1 MSIFDFMKKHFLLSA
16 LLLLVFCSKE
26 NVSKTETSLDT
37 VEVSMDSLST
47 NAEDSL
53 NLEKINAREIR
64 ILNNEILELLKTKN
78 YAEFAEHI
86 HPEKGIRFSMY
97 GYVQPKKDKVFT
109 KEDFLK
115 YIGTDIKFTWGAKDG
130 TGDLLQLSLRN
141 YMEKWVFVKD
151 FTIAETFTDETKQRG
166 NTVINL
172 KEVYPNSIFTENFLK
187 GSKEYAEMDWSVLRL
202 VFEEFEGKLF
212 LVAIINDQWTI

>member
-1 MSIFDFMKKHFLLSA
+1 
-16 LLLLVFCSKE
+16 
-26 NVSKTETSLDT
+26 
-37 VEVSMDSLST
+37 
-47 NAEDSL
+47 
-53 NLEKINAREIR
+53 
-64 ILNNEILELLKTKN
+64 
-78 YAEFAEHI
+78 
-86 HPEKGIRFSMY
+86 MY

-166 NTVINL
+166 NTVNNL

-187 GSKEYAEMDWSVLRL
+187 GSQEYAEMDWSVLRL

>member
-64 ILNNEILELLKTKN
+64 ILNNEILDLLKTKN
-78 YAEFAEHI
+78 YA
-86 HPEKGIRFSMY
+86 
-97 GYVQPKKDKVFT
+97 
-109 KEDFLK
+109 
-115 YIGTDIKFTWGAKDG
+115 
-130 TGDLLQLSLRN
+130 
-141 YMEKWVFVKD
+141 
-151 FTIAETFTDETKQRG
+151 
-166 NTVINL
+166 
-172 KEVYPNSIFTENFLK
+172 
-187 GSKEYAEMDWSVLRL
+187 
-202 VFEEFEGKLF
+202 
-212 LVAIINDQWTI
+212 